1 MNKICFLIFLLF
13 INHSVKAKVFDVD
26 SSITNLKYGY
36 QLGDLIIV
44 KDDLVNNQ
52 KFPKKPELIVTSN
65 EELKIIKQTNIIS
78 HQSDRY
84 IFTNT
89 IIYQIFKKSKSG
101 YFKLPTRQYKIND
114 DLILMPEQSF
124 WFTRISES
132 KLNNVLI
139 NSIDQ
144 KKPSIFLIKSN
155 YLFIL
160 SGITILSLLILL
172 YKHIDFPLL
181 QRMNGPFAKAFRK
194 IKSLHKNNCKENYV
208 DSILILTDAFN
219 KTFNNNITNS
229 NYKDLIDEHIKF
241 KEVSDEI
248 KIFVGVSS
256 IEIYSSKTFFTKLR
270 FKEIYNFSKI
280 LRTIE
285 RKI

>member
-13 INHSVKAKVFDVD
+13 INHSVKAKVFDAD

-144 KKPSIFLIKSN
+144 KKPSIF
-155 YLFIL
+155 
-160 SGITILSLLILL
+160 
-172 YKHIDFPLL
+172 
-181 QRMNGPFAKAFRK
+181 
-194 IKSLHKNNCKENYV
+194 
-208 DSILILTDAFN
+208 FN
-219 KTFNNNITNS
+219 
-229 NYKDLIDEHIKF
+229 
-241 KEVSDEI
+241 
-248 KIFVGVSS
+248 
-256 IEIYSSKTFFTKLR
+256 
-270 FKEIYNFSKI
+270 
-280 LRTIE
+280 
-285 RKI
+285 